1 MRSRWEKQVK
11 NSVCGVGYSMIYCE
25 RPFEGVGVKHSDCV
39 LKVFLLRLGVGGVGK
54 FFTFFKKC
62 V

>member
-1 MRSRWEKQVK
+1 LIAKRSGASKGVTEPQGDGTSGMDVAGLKQ
-11 NSVCGVGYSMIYCE
+11 G
-25 RPFEGVGVKHSDCV
+25 DLL
-39 LKVFLLRLGVGGVGK
+39 LKVFLLRLGLGGVGK